1 VDLQLGG
8 DLGAVD
14 DEGFQ
19 ELLLQLEQF
28 PDGGVDDP
36 DGTQQQWWGAAEFGL
51 GLAGE
56 LVDGVDQ
63 LAVVRV
69 WGSLGRCQT
78 SPGASGCSPRTARPS
93 PMSGR

>member
-1 VDLQLGG
+1 VDIQLGG

-14 DEGFQ
+14 DEGLL
-19 ELLLQLEQF
+19 ELILQLEQF
-28 PDGGVDDP
+28 PDGRVDDP
-36 DGTQQQWWGAAEFGL
+36 ETAQKECWGAAELGL

-63 LAVVRV
+63 LRVVRV
-69 WGSLGRCQT
+69 LGSLGRCQT
-78 SPGASGCSPRTARPS
+78 SPGASGCSPSTARPS